1 MNWDKV
7 RKIYPNQWVLIEAL
21 KAHSDSGKRLLDQ
34 LSVLNS
40 FSDSL
45 SAMQSYKHIH
55 KNSPQREL
63 YVIHTQKESLNI
75 EERTWAGI
83 RGTR

>member
-45 SAMQSYKHIH
+45 SAMRSYKHIH

-75 EERTWAGI
+75 EERVWAGI

>member
-1 MNWDKV
+1 MDWDKV
-7 RKIYPNQWVLIEAL
+7 RQIYPNQWVLIEAL